1 MRSTFDAQKRC
12 FPIRLFIYTSI
23 YKKVNDLGR
32 PFSVGE
38 NKTSQVAEECRLVEN
53 YLEKQFHVMILLP
66 NSRSKVHILIVSLL

>member
-12 FPIRLFIYTSI
+12 FPMIYTSI

>member
-12 FPIRLFIYTSI
+12 FPIIYTSI

-38 NKTSQVAEECRLVEN
+38 NKTSQVECRLVEN